1 MPVLPRYQKTG
12 IKVRQPSGM
21 DFADA
26 REAARMGRTLS
37 AELDRMSDFAFR
49 EGAKLAERRGQER
62 VRQEGA
68 IPVLTALQQ
77 QEGPRTIAEQAAFDA
92 ANRIAV
98 VEIETAAR
106 SDMRKL
112 VTEADETNMEISVF
126 NQKMSDIQD
135 GYSASMQVVDPVAAG
150 VLNARL
156 QEDNVAY
163 STKYSEIVTTKAK
176 AAYVENTQ
184 TILDE
189 GAQTI
194 RDFALTE
201 GANEETIRKQGE
213 KLLQTALDR
222 GVGDKKANKLVDA
235 AVNDAIKQNLAYR
248 YENAEGILEKQAI
261 VKELSETEVFPG
273 MDYIQT
279 RNFVER
285 FENDLNRQI
294 NDGRTKFTT
303 ELDDAITFLVS
314 TGKIKPGFEVDEDK
328 LTELF
333 FDDQETLDALL
344 RQWENT
350 QEDIK
355 TYGSLSSMPTEK
367 ANEVA
372 QQLFEEASNPPEG
385 ATGAEVKLLQDRA
398 LAFQRALIERQQALR
413 SDPALYVTQ
422 TNKQAEQLTSTIFKE
437 IGQGN
442 INTAAM
448 ALSRLNETLNIQYDI
463 MGVPQNDRRLLS
475 KDMAQQ
481 MIQSIQAIDDDVEI
495 AIIKEIQNGLG
506 DLAPRFVSELR
517 KNGLAPEYVE
527 ALFTDDP
534 GLQKQLV
541 QLSQSEEAK
550 LKPKGEGIAS
560 DAERLLLEG
569 VNDYRLAFLRGGDS
583 ESIEDYSQQYNVA
596 KKLMYKYMTVDG
608 LDGQAAADRVIKE
621 IFPEFDNIVNTDSGR
636 FIVPKQ
642 FNAQE
647 METLSGGLLRARI
660 LQEMGIQGLQIDDY
674 PGYISEA
681 VSLAALASKGE
692 WLNNSTGDGIVLHY
706 RTDKG
711 ELLPVRFDNNQTVDI
726 KFKDLANVYTTIRQK
741 IKEGLPVIDDASE
754 VSDDNILNL
763 PVRPKR
769 EDFDSI
775 TLKKRREDRNFDQA
789 MEAYER
795 SIMDLMPPTIDEKA
809 DDSKLDLDPMKYM
822 TTIDKGASS
831 TNRQAY
837 IQHITERLGNL
848 EKPLSYTEW
857 LKTQ

>member
-1 MPVLPRYQKTG
+1 MPVLPKYQKTG
-12 IKVRQPSGM
+12 IQVRQPSGM

-37 AELDRMSDFAFR
+37 AELDRMSEFAFR

-176 AAYVENTQ
+176 QAYAENTQ
-184 TILDE
+184 TILTE

-194 RDFALTE
+194 FDLSLTE

-222 GVGDKKANKLVDA
+222 GVGDKKAQKLVDDTVNA
-235 AVNDAIKQNLAYR
+235 AIRENLVYR

-261 VKELSETEVFPG
+261 VNELSEIEKYPG
-273 MDYIQT
+273 MNYEQT
-279 RNFVER
+279 RNFEEKFR
-285 FENDLNRQI
+285 SELNSEI
-294 NDGRTKFTT
+294 NTGRTKFTN
-303 ELDDAITFLVS
+303 ELDDAITFLVN

-328 LTELF
+328 LTALF
-333 FDDQETLDALL
+333 LDDQETLDALL

-355 TYGSLSSMPTEK
+355 TYGSLSSMPIEK
-367 ANEVA
+367 ANEVLA
-372 QQLFEEASNPPEG
+372 ELQEQANNPPPG
-385 ATGAEVKLLQDRA
+385 ATGAEADILRKRA
-398 LAFQRALIERQQALR
+398 EAFQEAINNRQQALR
-413 SDPALYVTQ
+413 NDPALYVIQ

-437 IGQGN
+437 LGQGN

-448 ALSRLNETLNIQYDI
+448 ALSRLNETLNIQYDV

-495 AIIKEIQNGLG
+495 VILQEIQQGIT
-506 DLAPRFVSELR
+506 DLAPRFISELR
-517 KNGLAPEYVE
+517 DNGLAPEYVE
-527 ALFTDDP
+527 AMYSNKPD
-534 GLQKQLV
+534 LQKTLV
-541 QLSQSEEAK
+541 ELAQTDIGVLKKNITSPEMGTDAVKALKILVEEYKISYLSGGGSQAQIDFDNQFGVAEK
-550 LKPKGEGIAS
+550 LLYKYLSTSNEQPDTI
-560 DAERLLLEG
+560 AER
-569 VNDYRLAFLRGGDS
+569 
-583 ESIEDYSQQYNVA
+583 VA
-596 KKLMYKYMTVDG
+596 G
-608 LDGQAAADRVIKE
+608 E
-621 IFPEFDNIVNTDSGR
+621 IFKEYKNVVFNSNASFAAPEE
-636 FIVPKQ
+636 
-642 FNAQE
+642 FNAQN
-647 METLSGGLLRARI
+647 MEIFSGSLLDPRR
-660 LQEMGIQGLQIDDY
+660 LQEMGVQELQVADY

-681 VSLAALASKGE
+681 VSMAALASNGQ

-706 RTDKG
+706 RTNSG
-711 ELLPVRFDNNQTVDI
+711 SLLPAKFDNGQLVDI
-726 KFKDLANVYTTIRQK
+726 KFKDLQNVATNIIQKAPLSSFDIQTTK
-741 IKEGLPVIDDASE
+741 A
-754 VSDDNILNL
+754 
-763 PVRPKR
+763 
-769 EDFDSI
+769 
-775 TLKKRREDRNFDQA
+775 
-789 MEAYER
+789 
-795 SIMDLMPPTIDEKA
+795 PPTFEGVEELLSEEYKQQAFGEQA
-809 DDSKLDLDPMKYM
+809 DDSSLDLDPMKYM
-822 TTIDKGASS
+822 RTIDKGASS
-831 TNRQAY
+831 KNRQAY
-837 IQHITERLGNL
+837 TQHITERLSNL
-848 EKPLSYTEW
+848 EEPLNYTEW